1 VKNYNIIMSQNYRLN
16 KVGYINRN
24 KKISFKF
31 NGKKYFGFEGD
42 TLASALLA
50 NGIHLVGRSFKYH
63 RPRGFIGAGVD
74 EPNAKV
80 QLYTGAKTEP
90 NATATEIELVE
101 GLVAKSQN
109 CFPSVSFDFG
119 AINNFLYKFF
129 PAGFYYK
136 TFMWP
141 KNFWHKIYEPII
153 RKAAGLGVAPLKPDP
168 DRYEHKFEY
177 CDVLVIGSGP
187 SGLASALAAAK
198 NGARVILA
206 EDKPRFGGSLLTDEV
221 TIGNKKGKD
230 WADEAIEELKSM
242 PNVIVKNRS
251 QVFGYYD
258 HNMMVMLERI
268 KDHIESPSKY
278 TPRQKMWYIRS
289 KEVVA
294 STGSIERPLVFGNND
309 RPGIMLASA
318 AKEYLRVY
326 GVLVGKKP
334 IIFTNNDSAYDTAI
348 DFKKNGINP
357 VVIDVRENSES
368 SVIKEAKNLKIDIRF
383 SHAIANTKGYL
394 RVSSATI
401 GKLNKNKSNYE
412 NLENISC
419 DCICVSGNWTPTV
432 HLVSQ
437 SGNKLKFDEAINAFI
452 PNLSCQN
459 ESTVGAAN
467 GSFTLKKS
475 LEEGFKKG
483 FEISNKITKKNMK
496 STIPISNERSNNN
509 HHNKFW
515 CMPLP
520 KNKNY
525 KRCVDFQNDVYVSD
539 IELAIREGFRSIEHV
554 KRYTTLGMAT
564 DQGKT
569 SNLNGLQLVS
579 NIEKKII
586 PEVGHTTFRP
596 PYSPV
601 TIGAVV
607 GREVGKHYRPTRKS
621 PLHLWHEKNNA
632 VFVDAGLWLR
642 PRYYKQGKETLQE
655 AAKREASN
663 VRNNV
668 GICDVTSLGKIDI
681 KGSDAAEF
689 LNRVYTN
696 AWMKL
701 PIGKARYGV
710 MLREDGIVFD
720 DGTTT
725 RISENHYHMTTTTAQ
740 AVNVLA
746 HLEYYLQA
754 VWPELDVNVVS
765 TTEQWTGAALAGPN
779 SRNLLGKLF
788 PNTDVSNEA
797 LPFMGFIEADLFGV
811 PARIF
816 RISFSGELAYEIN
829 VESGYGVFMWEK
841 IMELGKEM
849 DIEPYGTEALSTLR
863 IEMGHVAGS
872 EIDGRTIPSDLSLDG
887 MVSKKKDFIGKRS
900 LSRTAFME
908 DGREKIVGLVPLD
921 KKTMIPEGSHL
932 VVDGN
937 ASLPNPKLGHVS
949 ASCWS
954 VEYNNPFSL
963 AIIKD
968 GKKKIGKKLYAL
980 SPLKNKSIPVEIVSS
995 HYVDPKGERV
1005 RS

>member
-1 VKNYNIIMSQNYRLN
+1 MSQNYRLDN
-16 KVGYINRN
+16 IGYINRD
-24 KKISFKF
+24 KKISFRF
-31 NGKKYFGFEGD
+31 NGKKYFGYEGD

-80 QLYTGAKTEP
+80 QLYIKGKTEP
-90 NATATEIELVE
+90 NAVATEIELVD
-101 GLVAKSQN
+101 GLKAKSQN
-109 CFPSVSFDFG
+109 CWPSVNFDFG
-119 AINNFLYKFF
+119 AINNLLYKFF

-141 KNFWHKIYEPII
+141 KNFWYKVYEPII
-153 RKAAGLGVAPLKPDP
+153 RKAAGLGVAPMDPDP
-168 DRYEHKFEY
+168 ERYEHKFEF
-177 CDVLVIGSGP
+177 CDVLVAGSGP
-187 SGLASALAAAK
+187 SGLSSALAAAK

-206 EDKPRFGGSLLTDEV
+206 EDKPRFGGSLLNDEV

-230 WADEAIEELKSM
+230 WAEEIILQLKSM

-258 HNMMVMLERI
+258 HNMMVMIERT
-268 KDHIESPSKY
+268 KDHIENPSKY
-278 TPRQKMWYIRS
+278 IPRQRLWYIRA
-289 KEVVA
+289 KEVIL

-309 RPGIMLASA
+309 RPGIILSSS
-318 AKEYLRVY
+318 AKEYLKTY
-326 GVLVGKKP
+326 GVIVGKKP
-334 IIFTNNDSAYDTAI
+334 IIFTNNDSAYDLAI
-348 DFKKNGINP
+348 EFKKNGIDP
-357 VVIDVRENSES
+357 LVVDVRENSEG
-368 SVIKEAKNLKIDIRF
+368 SVVKEAKNLQIKIKF
-383 SHAIANTKGYL
+383 SCAVANTSGYKK
-394 RVSSATI
+394 VSSAI
-401 GKLNKNKSNYE
+401 VGKLKKDKSGYE
-412 NLENISC
+412 SLEKISC
-419 DCICVSGNWTPTV
+419 DCICISGNWTPTV
-432 HLVSQ
+432 HLSSQ
-437 SGNKLKFDEAINAFI
+437 SGNKLRFDEKIDAFV
-452 PNLSCQN
+452 PNQTKQN
-459 ESTVGAAN
+459 ESTI
-467 GSFTLKKS
+467 GSAKGTFTLKES
-475 LEEGFKKG
+475 LEQGFNKG
-483 FEISNKITKKNMK
+483 YELSNKITKKNSK
-496 STIPISNERSNNN
+496 SVLPTSNERG
-509 HHNKFW
+509 HAKHDKFW

-520 KNKNY
+520 NNKNY

-579 NIEKKII
+579 NIENKIV
-586 PEVGHTTFRP
+586 PEVGYTTFRP

-601 TIGAVV
+601 TIGAIV

-621 PLHLWHEKNNA
+621 PMHFWHEKNNA

-642 PRYYKQGKETLQE
+642 PRYYKQYNETLQE
-655 AAKREASN
+655 AAKREATN

-668 GICDVTSLGKIDI
+668 GVCDVTSLGKIDI
-681 KGSDAAEF
+681 KGTDTAEF

-696 AWMKL
+696 AWKKL
-701 PIGKARYGV
+701 PVGKARYGV
-710 MLREDGIVFD
+710 MLREDGIVLD

-725 RISENHYHMTTTTAQ
+725 RISENHFHMTTTTAQ

-746 HLEYYLQA
+746 HLEYYLQV

-765 TTEQWTGAALAGPN
+765 TTEQWAGAALAGPN
-779 SRNLLGKLF
+779 SRELLSKLF
-788 PNTDVSNEA
+788 PETDVSKEA
-797 LPFMGFIEADLFGV
+797 LPFMGFIKGDLFGV

-829 VESGYGVFMWEK
+829 VESGYGIFMWEK

-849 DIEPYGTEALSTLR
+849 DVEPYGTEALSTLR

-872 EIDGRTIPSDLSLDG
+872 EIDGRTISSDLSLEG
-887 MVSKKKDFIGKRS
+887 MLSKKKDFIGKRS
-900 LSRTAFME
+900 LNRQAFIE
-908 DGREKIVGLVPLD
+908 PNREKIVGVVPLD

-932 VVDGN
+932 VLNSN
-937 ASLPNPKLGHVS
+937 ASLPNPKLGHIS

-954 VEYNNPFSL
+954 VEHNNPFSL
-963 AIIKD
+963 AILKN
-968 GKKKIGKKLYAL
+968 GKNRIGEKLFAL
-980 SPLKNKSIPVEIVSS
+980 SPLKNKVIPVEIVSS

>member
-1 VKNYNIIMSQNYRLN
+1 MTQQYRLN
-16 KVGYINRN
+16 KIGYINRD

-31 NGKKYFGFEGD
+31 NGKKYFGYEGD

-50 NGIHLVGRSFKYH
+50 NGVHLVGRSFKYH
-63 RPRGFIGAGVD
+63 RPRGFIGCGVD
-74 EPNAKV
+74 EPNGKF
-80 QLYTGAKTEP
+80 QLYNKDKTEP
-90 NATATEIELVE
+90 NAVATETELVE

-109 CFPSVSFDFG
+109 CWPSVNFDFG
-119 AINNFLYKFF
+119 AINNLFNKFF

-141 KNFWHKIYEPII
+141 KNFWYKIYEPII
-153 RKAAGLGVAPLKPDP
+153 RRAAGLGVAPMKADT

-177 CDVLVIGSGP
+177 CDVLIAGSGP
-187 SGLASALAAAK
+187 AGLSSALAAAK

-206 EDKPRFGGSLLTDEV
+206 EDKSRFGGSLINDDV

-230 WADEAIEELKSM
+230 WADDTILQLKSM

-258 HNMMVMLERI
+258 HNMMVMVERTR
-268 KDHIESPSKY
+268 DHIQNPSKY
-278 TPRQKMWYIRS
+278 TPRQKLWYIRA
-289 KEVVA
+289 KQVIL
-294 STGSIERPLVFGNND
+294 STGSIERPLIFGNND
-309 RPGIMLASA
+309 RPGIMLVSA
-318 AKEYLRVY
+318 AKEYLKTY

-334 IIFTNNDSAYDTAI
+334 IIFSNNDGAYDLAI
-348 DFKKNGINP
+348 EFKKNGINP
-357 VVIDVRENSES
+357 TVIDVRNNSDGAA
-368 SVIKEAKNLKIDIRF
+368 VKEAKNLNIDIKF
-383 SHAIANTKGYL
+383 SHAVANTKGYKK
-394 RVSSATI
+394 VNSAII
-401 GKLNKNKSNYE
+401 GKLNKEKSGYE
-412 NLENISC
+412 KLENVSC

-432 HLVSQ
+432 HLSSQ
-437 SGNKLKFDEAINAFI
+437 SGNKLKFDEEINAFI
-452 PNLSCQN
+452 PNQSRQN
-459 ESTVGAAN
+459 ECTIGSAN

-483 FEISNKITKKNMK
+483 YEMSNKITKKNLK
-496 STIPISNERSNNN
+496 DSSPTSNEKSCSESD
-509 HHNKFW
+509 KFW

-539 IELAIREGFRSIEHV
+539 VELAIREGFRSIEHV

-579 NIEKKII
+579 NIEDKIV

-596 PYSPV
+596 PYTPV
-601 TIGAVV
+601 TIGAIV
-607 GREVGKHYRPTRKS
+607 GREVGKYYRPTRKS
-621 PLHLWHEKNNA
+621 PMHLWHEKNDA
-632 VFVDAGLWLR
+632 VFVDAGLWVR
-642 PRYYKQGKETLQE
+642 PRYYKQGNETLFE
-655 AAKREASN
+655 AAKREAIN

-681 KGSDAAEF
+681 KGSDSAEF
-689 LNRVYTN
+689 LNRIYTN

-701 PIGKARYGV
+701 PVGKARYGV

-725 RISENHYHMTTTTAQ
+725 RISENNFHMTTTTAQ

-746 HLEYYLQA
+746 HLEYYLQV
-754 VWPELDVNVVS
+754 VWPNLDVNVLS
-765 TTEQWTGAALAGPN
+765 TTEQWAGVALAGPN
-779 SRNLLGKLF
+779 SRNLLSKLF
-788 PNTDVSNEA
+788 PDIDVSNEA
-797 LPFMGFIEADLFGV
+797 LPFMGYKESELFGV

-829 VESGYGVFMWEK
+829 VESGYGIFMWEK

-849 DIEPYGTEALSTLR
+849 NIEPYGTEALSTLR

-872 EIDGRTIPSDLSLDG
+872 EIDGRTIPSDLSLDR
-887 MVSKKKDFIGKRS
+887 MLSKKKDFIGKRS
-900 LSRTAFME
+900 LNRQAFTE
-908 DGREKIVGLVPLD
+908 LDRQKIVGVVPID

-932 VVDGN
+932 VTDN
-937 ASLPNPKLGHVS
+937 KTSLPNPKLGHIS

-963 AIIKD
+963 AILKD
-968 GKKKIGKKLYAL
+968 GKKKIGQRFYAL
-980 SPLKNKSIPVEIVSS
+980 SPLKNKSIQVEIVSS
-995 HYVDPKGERV
+995 HYVDPKGERA

>member
-1 VKNYNIIMSQNYRLN
+1 MSQIYRLN
-16 KVGYINRN
+16 NVGYINRD

-31 NGKKYFGFEGD
+31 NGKRYFGYKGD

-50 NGIHLVGRSFKYH
+50 NGVHLVGRSFKYH
-63 RPRGFIGAGVD
+63 RPRGFVGAGVD

-80 QLYTGAKTEP
+80 QLYYKGTNTEP
-90 NATATEIELVE
+90 NANATEVELVE
-101 GLVAKSQN
+101 GLIARSQN
-109 CFPSVSFDFG
+109 CWPSVSFDFG
-119 AINNFLYKFF
+119 AINNLLNKFF

-141 KNFWHKIYEPII
+141 KSFWYKIYEPII
-153 RKAAGLGVAPLKPDP
+153 RKAAGLGIAPLKPDP
-168 DRYEHKFEY
+168 DKYEHKYEY
-177 CDVLVIGSGP
+177 CDVLVVGSGP
-187 SGLASALAAAK
+187 SGLSSALSAAK

-206 EDKPRFGGSLLTDEV
+206 EDKVRFGGSLLTDEV
-221 TIGNKKGKD
+221 TIGNKKGKE
-230 WADEAIEELKSM
+230 WADEIISQLKSM

-258 HNMMVMLERI
+258 HNMMVMCERT
-268 KDHIESPSKY
+268 KDHIENPSEF
-278 TPRQKMWYIRS
+278 TPRQKLWHIRA
-289 KEVVA
+289 KEVII
-294 STGSIERPLVFGNND
+294 STGSIERPLTFGNND

-318 AKEYLRVY
+318 AKEYMKVY

-348 DFKKNGINP
+348 DFKKNGIDP
-357 VVIDVRENSES
+357 IIIDTRNDSQS
-368 SVIKEAKNLKIDIRF
+368 SVANEAKSLNISIKF
-383 SHAIANTKGYL
+383 SHGVVNTKGYL
-394 RVSSATI
+394 RLNSATI
-401 GKLNKNKSNYE
+401 GKFNSDKSGYE
-412 NLENISC
+412 KLENISC

-432 HLVSQ
+432 HLASQ
-437 SGNKLKFDEAINAFI
+437 SGNKLKFNEAIDAFI
-452 PNLSCQN
+452 PNQSKQN
-459 ESTVGAAN
+459 ENTIGSAK
-467 GSFTLKKS
+467 GSFTLKES
-475 LEEGFKKG
+475 LEDGFKKG
-483 FEISNKITKKNMK
+483 FELSNKITGKNEK
-496 STIPISNERSNNN
+496 SITPTSNEKNYGQ
-509 HHNKFW
+509 HDKFW

-520 KNKNY
+520 KNKHY
-525 KRCVDFQNDVYVSD
+525 KRFVDFQNDVAVSD
-539 IELAIREGFRSIEHV
+539 IELAVREGFKSIEHV

-579 NIEKKII
+579 DIEKKII

-596 PYSPV
+596 PYTPI
-601 TIGAVV
+601 TIGAIV

-621 PLHLWHEKNNA
+621 PIHEWHEKNNA

-642 PRYYKQGKETLQE
+642 PRYYKKGNENLLE
-655 AAKREASN
+655 ASTREARN
-663 VRNNV
+663 VRKNV
-668 GICDVTSLGKIDI
+668 GVCDVTSLGKIDI
-681 KGSDAAEF
+681 KGADSAEF

-701 PIGKARYGV
+701 PIGKGRYGV

-725 RISENHYHMTTTTAQ
+725 RISENHFHMTTTTAQ
-740 AVNVLA
+740 AANVLS
-746 HLEYYLQA
+746 HLEYYLQV

-765 TTEQWTGAALAGPN
+765 TTEQWAGAALAGPN
-779 SRNLLGKLF
+779 SRKLLGKLF
-788 PNTDVSNEA
+788 KNIDVSNEGIQ
-797 LPFMGFIEADLFGV
+797 FMGYKESDLFGV

-829 VESGYGVFMWEK
+829 VESDYGIFMWKK
-841 IMELGKEM
+841 IIELGKEM
-849 DIEPYGTEALSTLR
+849 NIEPYGTEALSTLR

-872 EIDGRTIPSDLSLDG
+872 EIDGRVISSDLSLEG
-887 MVSKKKDFIGKRS
+887 MLSKKKDFIGKRS
-900 LSRTAFME
+900 LFREAFVNPN
-908 DGREKIVGLVPLD
+908 REKIVGVIPID

-932 VVDGN
+932 VNDGN
-937 ASLPNPKLGHVS
+937 ATLPNPKLGHVS

-963 AIIKD
+963 AILQD
-968 GKKKIGKKLYAL
+968 GKNKIGEKLYAV
-980 SPLKNKSIPVEIVSS
+980 SPLKNKNIPVEIVSS

>member
-1 VKNYNIIMSQNYRLN
+1 MSQEYRLD
-16 KVGYINRN
+16 VGGYINRQ

-50 NGIHLVGRSFKYH
+50 NGVHLVGRSFKYH
-63 RPRGFIGAGVD
+63 RPRGFIGAGVE
-74 EPNAKV
+74 EPNAQV
-80 QLYTGAKTEP
+80 QLYKDAKTEP
-90 NATATEIELVE
+90 NAIATTIELVE
-101 GLVAKSQN
+101 GLVATSQN
-109 CFPSVSFDFG
+109 CWPSVSFDLG
-119 AINNFLYKFF
+119 AINNLLSKFF

-141 KNFWHKIYEPII
+141 KSFWYKIYEPVI

-177 CDVLVIGSGP
+177 CDILIVGSGP

-206 EDKPRFGGSLLTDEV
+206 EDKHRFGGSLLTDEV

-230 WADEAIEELKSM
+230 WADETLAYLKSM
-242 PNVIVKNRS
+242 PNVTVKNRS

-258 HNMMVMLERI
+258 HNMMVMFERT
-268 KDHIESPSKY
+268 KDHIENPSEF
-278 TPRQKMWYIRS
+278 TPRQRLWYIRA
-289 KEVVA
+289 KEVII

-318 AKEYLRVY
+318 AKEYMKVY
-326 GVLVGKKP
+326 GVAVGKKP
-334 IIFTNNDSAYDTAI
+334 IIFTNNDSGYDVAI

-357 VVIDVRENSES
+357 LILDVRSNSES
-368 SVIKEAKNLKIDIRF
+368 SVIKEAKNLNISIKF
-383 SHAIANTKGYL
+383 SHGIVNAKGYKKVKSVL
-394 RVSSATI
+394 V
-401 GKLNKNKSNYE
+401 GKLNKEKSGYE
-412 NLENISC
+412 NLESISC
-419 DCICVSGNWTPTV
+419 DCVCVSGNWTPTV
-432 HLVSQ
+432 HLSSQ
-437 SGNKLKFDEAINAFI
+437 SGNKLKFDENVNAFI
-452 PNLSCQN
+452 PNQSKQN
-459 ESTVGAAN
+459 ESTIGSAN
-467 GSFTLKKS
+467 GSFTLKRT
-475 LEEGFKKG
+475 LEEGFIKG
-483 FEISNKITKKNMK
+483 NILSKKITGKDLKT
-496 STIPISNERSNNN
+496 SAPISNERNYGEQD
-509 HHNKFW
+509 KFW

-520 KNKNY
+520 KNKYY

-539 IELAIREGFRSIEHV
+539 IELALREGFRSIEHV

-564 DQGKT
+564 DQGRT
-569 SNLNGLQLVS
+569 SNLNGLQLVA
-579 NIEKKII
+579 NIEKKIV

-596 PYSPV
+596 PYTPV
-601 TIGAVV
+601 TIGAIV
-607 GREVGKHYRPTRKS
+607 GREVGKNYRPTRKS
-621 PLHLWHEKNNA
+621 PMHSWHEKNNA

-642 PRYYKQGKETLQE
+642 PRYYKQDKENLAE
-655 AAKREASN
+655 AAKREATN

-681 KGSDAAEF
+681 KGVDSAEF
-689 LNRVYTN
+689 LNRIYTN

-701 PIGKARYGV
+701 PVGKARYGV

-725 RISENHYHMTTTTAQ
+725 RISENHFHMTTTTAQ
-740 AVNVLA
+740 AANVLA
-746 HLEYYLQA
+746 HLEYYLQV
-754 VWPELDVNVVS
+754 VWPELSVNVLS
-765 TTEQWTGAALAGPN
+765 TTEQWAGAALAGPN
-779 SRNLLGKLF
+779 SRDLLSKLF
-788 PNTDVSNEA
+788 PEIDVSNEGIK
-797 LPFMGFIEADLFGV
+797 FMGYKEANLFGV

-829 VESGYGVFMWEK
+829 VESGYGIFMWEK
-841 IMELGKEM
+841 IIELGKEFN
-849 DIEPYGTEALSTLR
+849 IEPYGTEALSTLR

-872 EIDGRTIPSDLSLDG
+872 EIDGRVIPSDLSLEG
-887 MVSKKKDFIGKRS
+887 MLSKKKDFVGKRS
-900 LSRTAFME
+900 LNRKAFLDPE
-908 DGREKIVGLVPLD
+908 REKIVGIVPID

-932 VVDGN
+932 VSDSN
-937 ASLPNPKLGHVS
+937 AALPNPKLGHVS

-963 AIIKD
+963 AILKD
-968 GKKKIGKKLYAL
+968 GKKKIGEKLYAL
-980 SPLKNKSIPVEIVSS
+980 SPLKNKNIPVEIVSS